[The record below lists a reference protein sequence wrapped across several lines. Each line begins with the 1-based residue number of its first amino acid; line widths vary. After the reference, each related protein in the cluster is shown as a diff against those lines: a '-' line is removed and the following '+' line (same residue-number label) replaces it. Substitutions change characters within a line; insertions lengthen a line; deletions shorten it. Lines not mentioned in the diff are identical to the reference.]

1 MSKPLAKRSD
11 VEDSVG
17 ETTQENEVPIAGPR
31 IQKLDSDLLAEMQ
44 ARAAGPA
51 VSGGAP
57 ANPDHRIDMKYL
69 VRALVKYNASDLH
82 IKVGRPPLYRI
93 NGKLIP
99 AKMPELTQEQTQK
112 ILFSVLTS
120 RQIRELEERRHID
133 LSFGVKGLGRFR
145 CNVYYQ
151 QGMVA
156 SAIRMIP
163 LAIPSLEQLGL
174 PPVLKELCLRPRGL
188 ILVTGSTGSGKS
200 TTLAA
205 MIQHINQTRNVHILS
220 IEDPIEF
227 LHRDLKATVTQ
238 REVGSDTHSLQDALF
253 AGLRQDPDIIMI
265 SEMRSFE
272 TIQTALTAAE
282 TGHLV
287 LSTLH
292 TNDARGTIDRIV
304 DVFPT
309 DAREQVRIQ
318 FASALVAIVSQQLVL
333 RSDAAGRVAACEV
346 MIKSPTIEGCILKND
361 LEKIPDVMAQ
371 SSDYYKMQTM
381 NMALERLVERRIVT
395 LEEALKCSGNPSD
408 LKLRVSGLSRD
419 KGYDI
424 EDEGVTF
431 ATEIREGEEPEDD
444 DTGTG
449 QRGPFSR

>member
-1 MSKPLAKRSD
+1 MSKPLIHQFQAPP
-11 VEDSVG
+11 VE
-17 ETTQENEVPIAGPR
+17 EATQENDSSIQRPR
-31 IQKLDSDLLAEMQ
+31 IQKVDPELLAQMQ
-44 ARAAGPA
+44 AAQPAARIASAPPPA
-51 VSGGAP
+51 AS

-69 VRALVKYNASDLH
+69 VRALVKYSASDLH
-82 IKVGRPPLYRI
+82 IKIGRPPLYRI

-99 AKMPELTQEQTQK
+99 AKMTELTQEQTQK
-112 ILFSVLTS
+112 ILFSILTK
-120 RQIRELEERRHID
+120 RQMQELEERRHVD

-145 CNVYYQ
+145 CNIYYQ
-151 QGMVA
+151 QGVVA
-156 SAIRMIP
+156 AAIRMIP
-163 LAIPSLEQLGL
+163 LTIPTLEDLGL
-174 PPVLKELCLRPRGL
+174 PQVLKELCLRPRGM

-205 MIQHINQTRNVHILS
+205 MIQHINETRNIHILS

-287 LSTLH
+287 LTTLH

-304 DVFPT
+304 DVFPS

-318 FASALVAIVSQQLVL
+318 FASALVAIVSQQLVM
-333 RSDAAGRVAACEV
+333 RADGTGRVAACEI
-346 MIKSPTIEGCILKND
+346 MIKSPTIEGCILKNE
-361 LEKIPDVMAQ
+361 LEKISDVMEQ
-371 SSDYYKMQTM
+371 SGDYYKMQTM
-381 NMALERLVERRIVT
+381 NQALERLVERRIVT
-395 LEEALKCSGNPSD
+395 SEEALKCSGNPSD
-408 LKLRVSGLSRD
+408 LKLRLSGLSRD

-431 ATEIREGEEPEDD
+431 QTRVGEDD
-444 DTGTG
+444 EET
-449 QRGPFSR
+449 RKS